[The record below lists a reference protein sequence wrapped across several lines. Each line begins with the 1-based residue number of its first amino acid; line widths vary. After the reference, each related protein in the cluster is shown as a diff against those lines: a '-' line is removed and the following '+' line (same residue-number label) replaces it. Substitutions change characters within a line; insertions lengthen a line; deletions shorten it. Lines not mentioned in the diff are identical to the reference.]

1 MRDYQRKKNN
11 PYRLPPNLYREV
23 KYMVKDYPR
32 LVEEYKT
39 LTDAPEEER
48 CWVKL
53 CTVASKI
60 SAIKTAISALL
71 YRLSAAV
78 AAAGADS
85 RISSALSDMA
95 DTLATLSG
103 MTAAAG
109 VLSML
114 VIGMLTRFSDVGVML
129 R

>member
-60 SAIKTAISALL
+60 SAIKTAISAIPFE
-71 YRLSAAV
+71 YRK
-78 AAAGADS
+78 
-85 RISSALSDMA
+85 
-95 DTLATLSG
+95 
-103 MTAAAG
+103 G
-109 VLSML
+109 VLNNLENENTKNGYYPIDADFRTYQNYKQKLIFYVAKNMNY
-114 VIGMLTRFSDVGVML
+114 V
-129 R
+129 